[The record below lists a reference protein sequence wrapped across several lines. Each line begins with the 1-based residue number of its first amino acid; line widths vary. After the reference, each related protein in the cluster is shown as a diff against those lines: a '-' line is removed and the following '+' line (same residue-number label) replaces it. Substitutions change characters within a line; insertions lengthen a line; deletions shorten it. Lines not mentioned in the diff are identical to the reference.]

1 MRFEN
6 KYYKKALLMVNGC
19 QFINEFFIYL
29 EFGGLNTDILRTEF
43 IISVLLRLNIS

>member
-6 KYYKKALLMVNGC
+6 KYYHKKALLMVIGC

-29 EFGGLNTDILRTEF
+29 EFGVLNKDILRTDF
-43 IISVLLRLNIS
+43 IIN